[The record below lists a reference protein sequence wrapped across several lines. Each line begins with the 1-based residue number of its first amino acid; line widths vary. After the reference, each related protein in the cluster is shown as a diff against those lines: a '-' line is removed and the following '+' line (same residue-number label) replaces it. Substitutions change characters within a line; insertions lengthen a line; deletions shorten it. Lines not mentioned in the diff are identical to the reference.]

1 MSKFCI
7 NLTSNLKQLSKD
19 LNISETAMR
28 AWIGAWQYS
37 ENKNID
43 DYPSEAWI
51 RNYVEEK
58 NAVDNGQKI
67 RYQNKTYEVYTD
79 GTILYNGIQS
89 FTNENDVEHR
99 INILVQSAVDKNQ
112 AIPFTKN
119 GRTFVLYKSG
129 AIIEI
134 LNGETVRINDNSK
147 DYLTVYNS
155 CIAELDP
162 NNPVVQSLIQYKK
175 TNHKLWESN
184 VSDGNITLSKE
195 QQIVVEDTVQYILE
209 RLQGKAKT
217 PFFNIKGMAG
227 VGKTTVVQ
235 FILNRLYQEL
245 ENHPVLYSDLNIS
258 VAAVSNKASTV
269 IYNKLKN
276 NKQFRISRNTV
287 YKLAGTS
294 EKDSEVEFKINPE
307 KSLFHKYNIIIIDE
321 ASMIDNN
328 MYSTYL
334 EQANKNQNKVFLFLG
349 DYGQLKPV
357 ENKNQKS
364 QIFTNTENV
373 TIIELTERFRQSEES
388 PILKQADNFYRI
400 SIGSTETDVKQI
412 WDVNTAV
419 QQVQSKGAFLFTSK
433 FFLSSTNKKDVER
446 FIEPFRKIVFEGAS
460 NDSAKIIIATNDTDS
475 ANIGNDGRKPYN
487 DFIHKALFG
496 NNSKPLESGEPVVF
510 NDNYSEGNN
519 TIFYN
524 SDEAR
529 VIHTEEGEYNDTP
542 VYFVTLKSNNKEYTV
557 PAVFTEEQKQVKR
570 KKLQNIYNTIKEAPY
585 DRKRELWRQYWE
597 YKDSFADI
605 DLAYAITS
613 HKAQGSTYD
622 MVFVDYNN
630 MTKSQKWSNQ
640 DKAELLYTGVT
651 RAANIVVMMHF
662 KDAQGNHITEQQEQ
676 LFDEIESFVSLNES
690 IKENKIQETQE
701 KEDFIDKFP
710 YINHSGG
717 AVGSDSVWDEIGQ
730 KYGVTS
736 NHYYHGQKTP
746 KGNIEISEQEFE
758 EGKQQVLKANETLQR
773 KPDKY
778 MNLLARNWMQVK
790 NSTAIYAIGVLNNG
804 IVNGGTGWAVQ
815 MAIDNDIPV
824 FVFDQEKNKW
834 FKNINGNWEYSDTP
848 ELTHNFAGIG
858 TREIN
863 ESGKK
868 AIEDVYKK
876 TFEYKEPE
884 VKPLQ
889 VSKEITDNNKN
900 SLNIYFGSNEN
911 AELSNLASRHF
922 EYQGEHYASVEAA
935 FQAQKLHYAKPTSN
949 NMKLALEFI
958 KDKLPGNIAK
968 ILGRKIENLDVQ
980 AWDKVSSNIMK
991 DIIKTSLEQNPQ
1003 TAQKLIDTGDT
1014 VLTHVQDNSKWR
1026 TEFPRIMME
1035 IREEFKNNKN
1045 LEIKE
1050 EKEDKAKKVQLEKEK
1065 QEELQSI
1072 NNLLNPTKGLIPVQS
1087 KYQEVNSLFTPITK
1101 ARREKMIANL
1111 FTQYLDEAVEDY
1123 IFELENNREEATSDV
1138 QRAEIDNLL
1147 RSAQDP
1153 KTGRQF
1159 VLNAVQVKTI
1169 VDKIKQHFKQIAN
1182 MSNENS
1188 VRLYGESNSEYIKN
1202 EYSKLDKFFD
1212 VLFEGA
1218 LLHIEEMEGVRINIK
1233 ENVEKADNSKTN
1245 DYSVIDS
1252 TIEENKEQSELLEEL
1267 SDQNTNINLEYK
1279 ARMQNPYK
1287 TMNKKVKSV
1296 LSKLL
1301 DVDAQGVFKKDD
1313 LGESVYISANTA
1325 FAILLDKLSYMT
1337 SIDDFILKND
1347 NNISFPALE
1356 SIKAEYPWVSQII
1369 NAFYRDNTL
1378 ISSFYTSLRQDY
1390 VPKSL
1395 IAYSDN
1401 KGKYVTINSV
1411 ESVTTG
1417 TAFNA
1422 LKVQYLEGQMP
1433 EDSIYTKT
1441 GKIDSNILKE
1451 AKDLSQ
1457 NISRDLEESYIEEK
1471 DYKKL
1476 MNYIGIKVPEDW
1488 FKTINN
1494 RPNYK
1499 EVLKTIVGYSTSIIN
1514 SIDPNKEINY
1524 IDEFKGIYKNLLN
1537 FVSTPSNTVLPLV
1550 VRELD
1555 AAYPVYTVPC
1565 YFDTLFKNIKREST
1579 RKNYLENQYKK
1590 YDWFYNKESSRW
1602 YSEWLNLLYTNDE
1615 IAKNIEVDELLG
1627 INGKTYGD
1635 WTSSMID
1642 FGYVLKYFSSNTK
1655 IKDYTFRWFHAPIFS
1670 DSETVKFV
1678 KMAAYKEDF
1687 EKHIINNFKN
1697 IVLQE
1702 LQRITHVQN
1711 REKAGVEFIDNYDG
1725 KRGKSFCFL
1734 PELNNLRVKMENG
1747 EYTFYT
1753 SKTEGPET
1761 LFINN
1766 LQQFGTNKELK
1777 QVGKRDELIEKA
1789 VAYVLNNMF
1798 ENSFSNIDDSEF
1810 LSEELVRQGE
1820 LSSNFTEEQF
1830 KNKMKEFFY
1839 NQYYATSQII
1849 QMTVTDLAFY
1859 KGVTDFQKRYK
1870 EVLSSGN
1877 KLNTKSQ
1884 YGKTIE
1890 RTIYIK
1896 DNIVTSRTYSMLK
1909 QSLDQAVKEKR
1920 ISNQDKKN
1928 ILKQYQDINVSD
1940 AQAYRTLDSLR
1951 SVLDMQGNW
1960 SESMQESYDRI
1971 MNNEWDMNDLNTV
1984 WLTVKPFMFTQIPK
1998 EDTVNNTLIKVGHQ
2012 NKNSEFVLLAL
2023 YSALQ
2028 NPLNQS
2034 NHLKA
2039 INRFMQDNNIDVVQF
2054 NSTVKTGGQG
2064 IIDINYSKS
2073 KLNNF
2078 IKNYPEMWNEFK
2090 DFQNSKSKKSNDP
2103 YTIFKQGLDNYLDN
2117 QKLTQ
2122 EQYNSYID
2130 NITPTEQEVYDMLSE
2145 ACFITDDNGV
2155 KNENK
2160 NVIHELPYE
2169 DYMIVQPSTEHLID
2183 VEDNVLGSQ
2192 FLNLIISDLP
2202 EDFSTEINGVTYNKQ
2217 QIIDFYNRIVTEK
2230 LLNSFEKVKKDFTD
2244 IESVQRMLLST
2255 VQGNTRYSKDLVNA
2269 LEIVEIKNPFDSN
2282 KTKKVFNIPM
2292 YSPSMHEKMEEL
2304 MLSVFKKGITKQTI
2318 RGGACVLVTS
2328 YGLSNDL
2335 QIVYKNNDPSQ
2346 GLEGIE
2352 CYLPAYS
2359 KQFFEP
2365 FLVEKEDGTRYL
2377 DVKKLKEAGLEKA
2390 VGYRIPTENKYSMVP
2405 LIIKGFLPQQN
2416 NSVIMLPPEITT
2428 MSGCDFD
2435 FDKMFIM
2442 LPSFTSKRTFNTNRF
2457 VADYMVDNQDA
2468 DIEVVIK
2475 TIDKIIKS
2483 NDTAV
2488 FEEDNQLDV
2497 WDYYNENKDK
2507 YYKTVIRKEE
2517 HNVKNPEQDIPKLNS
2532 AQIDNALIEIAHSIL
2547 TNPKTHHLL
2556 MSPGNFNTLIQ
2567 ESNRSQILENSS
2579 IIDQY
2584 IADNP
2589 GVSLDSIAEMLLNEE
2604 GDNLEQILKK
2614 YQEELNPLTLDT
2626 YKYLHKQNTTASKL
2640 IGIYANNTTAHS
2652 KCQTSELEANDGYI
2666 IVLNG
2671 KTYKSLHD
2679 IISPDGEIISDNCAE
2694 CSAAS
2699 VDAVKNPVL
2708 DKIRQN
2714 TKTANVLG
2722 TMIRLGIPLRECSLL
2737 FMQPEILEITKL
2749 GDGYISP
2756 IAIQTIINEKK
2767 ESLLS
2772 AYGINYFGMAD
2783 NLTSKDLVYH
2793 IISRGENLDKLE
2805 YKKAEMDVLQLLKK
2819 IASVAEQ
2826 VAKFTM
2832 ISRADSPNGAI
2843 ATNVAGARSQIKAVE
2858 SFIKDEE
2865 SNKVL
2870 KNIDTTIKI
2879 GTVNINMNKKQLRE
2893 ILLQSSMPRLQS
2905 FFSLGIELPYS
2916 MLSEYFIQQTDVVEN
2931 ILEQIENLT
2940 SYGSMSPAYTNIVYK
2955 SFIRFALSDTSLFGD
2970 EVIEGNKLSLEEKR
2984 FYYLTQFPKRFM
2996 EIKAQNPEIANIPVI
3011 SKIFYSHEQE
3021 RLIFKGASA
3030 IPESSKEFY
3039 KRDLDSLLYMDNKD
3053 AQELAK
3059 GLLMYSYY
3067 IEGLNFGPNS
3077 FSNFFSVNFLNSFP
3091 ELVNCLREMPFRIT
3105 NDARYQK
3112 FLKQCIV
3119 QNPYFTKTYQ
3129 LKDSNL
3135 VNLASDFTD
3144 PKDYGKFV
3152 VLPNDK
3158 NAKQYIRGYY
3168 EENGETK
3175 GPFLYE
3181 ASIIYDKHVQYNRI
3195 EGIIDNY
3202 NINKTVEELL
3212 QMKSEKPYLS
3222 ETTPNFEEIPIQFTE
3237 DSINKA
3243 EQNINNI
3250 INSNNNDNLESLQ
3263 SLEFTESSLDNYYI
3277 DNNVIVNIEEL
3288 EQKQLFTEEAIK
3300 FLDRIDSSESY
3311 YENNSDI
3318 ITDEDIE
3325 NTNKEY
3331 DMC

>member
-19 LNISETAMR
+19 LNISETTMR
-28 AWIGAWQYS
+28 SWIGSWQYS

-51 RNYVEEK
+51 RNYVEKK

-67 RYQNKTYEVYTD
+67 RYQNKTYEVYAD

-89 FTNENDVEHR
+89 FTNESDVQHR
-99 INILVQSAVDKNQ
+99 INILVQSAVDKKQ
-112 AIPFTKN
+112 AIPFIKN
-119 GRTFVLYKSG
+119 NRKFVLYKSG
-129 AIIEI
+129 TIIEI

-175 TNHKLWESN
+175 SNPKLQKSN
-184 VSDGNITLSKE
+184 VLDGNITLSE
-195 QQIVVEDTVQYILE
+195 GQQ
-209 RLQGKAKT
+209 
-217 PFFNIKGMAG
+217 
-227 VGKTTVVQ
+227 
-235 FILNRLYQEL
+235 
-245 ENHPVLYSDLNIS
+245 
-258 VAAVSNKASTV
+258 
-269 IYNKLKN
+269 
-276 NKQFRISRNTV
+276 
-287 YKLAGTS
+287 
-294 EKDSEVEFKINPE
+294 
-307 KSLFHKYNIIIIDE
+307 
-321 ASMIDNN
+321 
-328 MYSTYL
+328 
-334 EQANKNQNKVFLFLG
+334 
-349 DYGQLKPV
+349 KP
-357 ENKNQKS
+357 
-364 QIFTNTENV
+364 
-373 TIIELTERFRQSEES
+373 IELHN
-388 PILKQADNFYRI
+388 DY
-400 SIGSTETDVKQI
+400 
-412 WDVNTAV
+412 
-419 QQVQSKGAFLFTSK
+419 FL
-433 FFLSSTNKKDVER
+433 
-446 FIEPFRKIVFEGAS
+446 
-460 NDSAKIIIATNDTDS
+460 
-475 ANIGNDGRKPYN
+475 
-487 DFIHKALFG
+487 
-496 NNSKPLESGEPVVF
+496 
-510 NDNYSEGNN
+510 
-519 TIFYN
+519 
-524 SDEAR
+524 
-529 VIHTEEGEYNDTP
+529 
-542 VYFVTLKSNNKEYTV
+542 
-557 PAVFTEEQKQVKR
+557 
-570 KKLQNIYNTIKEAPY
+570 
-585 DRKRELWRQYWE
+585 
-597 YKDSFADI
+597 
-605 DLAYAITS
+605 
-613 HKAQGSTYD
+613 
-622 MVFVDYNN
+622 
-630 MTKSQKWSNQ
+630 
-640 DKAELLYTGVT
+640 
-651 RAANIVVMMHF
+651 
-662 KDAQGNHITEQQEQ
+662 
-676 LFDEIESFVSLNES
+676 
-690 IKENKIQETQE
+690 
-701 KEDFIDKFP
+701 
-710 YINHSGG
+710 HSGG
-717 AVGSDSVWDEIGQ
+717 ASGSDLTWGELGK
-730 KYGVTS
+730 KYGIYNQS
-736 NHYYHGQKTP
+736 HYYHGEKNDKNAPYGNVEITP
-746 KGNIEISEQEFE
+746 EDFE
-758 EGKQQVLKANETLQR
+758 EGRTEVAKAA
-773 KPDKY
+773 
-778 MNLLARNWMQVK
+778 ARNWGYTYPKMSDSRLVRNWAQVK
-790 NSTAIYAIGVLNNG
+790 YSDGIFAIGT
-804 IVNGGTGWAVQ
+804 IVQIGQNVFPNKPEDERKAVNPTVTGGTGYAVG
-815 MAIDNDIPV
+815 MAILHNKPV
-824 FVFDQEKNKW
+824 HVFDQNRGKW
-834 FKNINGNWEYSDTP
+834 FTWDDSINNFVEEDTP
-848 ELTHNFAGIG
+848 TLTPFFAAIG

-876 TFEYKEPE
+876 TFENKTSEVEPLQAYKE
-884 VKPLQ
+884 
-889 VSKEITDNNKN
+889 S
-900 SLNIYFGSNEN
+900 
-911 AELSNLASRHF
+911 
-922 EYQGEHYASVEAA
+922 
-935 FQAQKLHYAKPTSN
+935 
-949 NMKLALEFI
+949 
-958 KDKLPGNIAK
+958 
-968 ILGRKIENLDVQ
+968 
-980 AWDKVSSNIMK
+980 
-991 DIIKTSLEQNPQ
+991 
-1003 TAQKLIDTGDT
+1003 
-1014 VLTHVQDNSKWR
+1014 
-1026 TEFPRIMME
+1026 
-1035 IREEFKNNKN
+1035 

-1050 EKEDKAKKVQLEKEK
+1050 EDKAKKEQSEKEK

-1123 IFELENNREEATSDV
+1123 IFGLENNRKEATSDI

-1159 VLNAVQVKTI
+1159 VLNAVQIKTI

-1188 VRLYGESNSEYIKN
+1188 VSLYGESNSEYIKN

-1245 DYSVIDS
+1245 DYSIIDS

-1313 LGESVYISANTA
+1313 LGEPVYIPANTA

-1337 SIDDFILKND
+1337 SIDDFIMKDD

-1433 EDSIYTKT
+1433 EGSIYTKT

-1451 AKDLSQ
+1451 AKNLSQ
-1457 NISRDLEESYIEEK
+1457 NISRDLEEFYINEK

-1602 YSEWLNLLYTNDE
+1602 YSEWLNLLYINGE

-1642 FGYVLKYFSSNTK
+1642 FGYILKYFSSNTK
-1655 IKDYTFRWFHAPIFS
+1655 VKDYTFRWFHAPIFS

-1678 KMAAYKEDF
+1678 KMVAYKEDF

-1711 REKAGVEFIDNYDG
+1711 RKKADVEFIDNYDG

-1747 EYTFYT
+1747 EYAFYT

-1777 QVGKRDELIEKA
+1777 QAGKRDELIEKA

-1798 ENSFSNIDDSEF
+1798 ENSFSNINDSEF

-1877 KLNTKSQ
+1877 RLNTKSQ
-1884 YGKTIE
+1884 YGKTVE

-1896 DNIVTSRTYSMLK
+1896 DNIVTSRTYLMLK

-1928 ILKQYQDINVSD
+1928 ILKQYQDINGSD
-1940 AQAYRTLDSLR
+1940 AQAYRILDSLR

-1960 SESMQESYDRI
+1960 SEAMQESYDRI

-2034 NHLKA
+2034 AHLKA

-2073 KLNNF
+2073 KLNDF

-2122 EQYNSYID
+2122 EQYNGFID

-2183 VEDNVLGSQ
+2183 IEDNVLGSQ

-2335 QIVYKNNDPSQ
+2335 QVVYKNNDPSQ
-2346 GLEGIE
+2346 GLEGIQ

-2377 DVKKLKEAGLEKA
+2377 DVKKLKESGLEKA

-2475 TIDKIIKS
+2475 TIDRIIKS
-2483 NDTAV
+2483 NDTAA

-2722 TMIRLGIPLRECSLL
+2722 TMVRLGIPLRECSLL

-2756 IAIQTIINEKK
+2756 IAIQTIINEKR

-2772 AYGINYFGMAD
+2772 TYGINYFGMAD

-2793 IISRGENLDKLE
+2793 IISRRENLDKLD

-2858 SFIKDEE
+2858 LFIKDEE

-2870 KNIDTTIKI
+2870 KNIDTTIKT

-2940 SYGSMSPAYTNIVYK
+2940 SYGSMSPVYTNIVYK
-2955 SFIRFALSDTSLFGD
+2955 SFIRFALSDTSLFGN

-2996 EIKAQNPEIANIPVI
+2996 KIKAQNPEIANIPVI

-3021 RLIFKGASA
+3021 RLVFKGAST

-3105 NDARYQK
+3105 NEVRYQK

-3195 EGIIDNY
+3195 EGTIDNY

-3222 ETTPNFEEIPIQFTE
+3222 ETTPDFKEVPIQFTE

-3250 INSNNNDNLESLQ
+3250 VNNNNNNNLESLQ
-3263 SLEFTESSLDNYYI
+3263 SVENIESSLNNYYI
-3277 DNNVIVNIEEL
+3277 DNNITDNIGKKL
-3288 EQKQLFTEEAIK
+3288 ERKNQLFTGENIEV
-3300 FLDRIDSSESY
+3300 LNRIESSESE
-3311 YENNSDI
+3311 YEDNPNV
-3318 ITDEDIE
+3318 ITDKDIK
-3325 NTNKEY
+3325 NTNKEIG
-3331 DMC
+3331 MC